1 MHLWHTRRH
10 SDKVERFLAVTLALK
25 GEYIQMEA
33 LKYNDQG
40 LLPVIIQDAKSGE
53 VLMLAYMDKV
63 AVERTLKEKHTVFYS
78 RSRNKYWV
86 KGEESGHTQ
95 SVVQV
100 LTDCDKDTLLVRV
113 TQNKGGACHL
123 GYRTCF
129 VHEMN
134 EQGDIIKITQEKV
147 FDPEKI
153 YKK

>member
-1 MHLWHTRRH
+1 
-10 SDKVERFLAVTLALK
+10 
-25 GEYIQMEA
+25 MEN

-40 LLPVIIQDAKSGE
+40 LIPAIIQDSATGE

-95 SVVQV
+95 QV
-100 LTDCDKDTLLVRV
+100 IQTLTDCDKDTLLIRV
-113 TQNKGGACHL
+113 VQQKGGACHL
-123 GYRTCF
+123 GYRSCF

-134 EQGDIIKITQEKV
+134 DAGDIVRVTQEKV

>member
-1 MHLWHTRRH
+1 M
-10 SDKVERFLAVTLALK
+10 ENLK
-25 GEYIQMEA
+25 F
-33 LKYNDQG
+33 NDQG
-40 LLPVIIQDAKSGE
+40 LIPAIIQDATSGE

-95 SVVQV
+95 KVIQT
-100 LTDCDKDTLLVRV
+100 LTDCDKDTLLIRV
-113 TQNKGGACHL
+113 IQEKGGACHL

-134 EQGDIIKITQEKV
+134 EAGDIVRVTQEKV
-147 FDPEKI
+147 FDPAKI